1 MSSLSFLTN
10 AQSRGRSPEQSGI
23 DIIRT
28 SLPLARSTV
37 TPLADSPAFMLA
49 VCIGIFVQGGFVTKL
64 GRYWPFLVI
73 GPPITAV
80 GFGLLYTI
88 DPFTP
93 NARLIG
99 FQILAG
105 FGVGLAFQNPLLA
118 IQVEYHDTPH
128 LIPQANGVVSFF
140 QLTGAAL
147 GIGVVNTVQSIFLNR
162 ELVSR
167 APDVD
172 FRMVRESPVAIYAL
186 PEAARAPVIEAYTRA
201 ITESLIPIIAAL
213 GVGWMIGMAIKNKS
227 TLGKM
232 DAGMAA
238 A

>member
-1 MSSLSFLTN
+1 
-10 AQSRGRSPEQSGI
+10 
-23 DIIRT
+23 
-28 SLPLARSTV
+28 
-37 TPLADSPAFMLA
+37 MLA

-73 GPPITAV
+73 GPPISAV

-88 DPFTP
+88 TP
-93 NARLIG
+93 DIANPKLIG

-105 FGVGLAFQNPLLA
+105 FGVGLSFQNPLLA
-118 IQVEYHDTPH
+118 IQGMFSSLAHTLYYRCTTGILPALPSYFSSLFPDLSADTTLLLVEYHDRPH

-162 ELVSR
+162 ELRIR

-172 FRMVRESPVAIYAL
+172 FNLVRQSPVAIYQL
-186 PEAARAPVIEAYTRA
+186 PEMLRPPVIEAYTKA
-201 ITESLIPIIAAL
+201 ITESLIPIVVAV
-213 GVGWMIGMAIKNKS
+213 GVSWIVGMFIKNKS

-232 DAGMAA
+232 TEGGIAA
-238 A
+238 